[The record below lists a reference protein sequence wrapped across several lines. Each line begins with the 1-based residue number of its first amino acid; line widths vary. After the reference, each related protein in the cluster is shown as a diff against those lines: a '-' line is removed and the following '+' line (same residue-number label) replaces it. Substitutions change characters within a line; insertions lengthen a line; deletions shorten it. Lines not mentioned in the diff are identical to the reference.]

1 MRYPPI
7 SSPSGKGALFWAA
20 IWEKYSL
27 LNTAIVWINHRFV
40 KNKGITQNHSARRDP
55 RRAAERFARIPDI
68 GDSIE
73 HF

>member
-1 MRYPPI
+1 
-7 SSPSGKGALFWAA
+7 
-20 IWEKYSL
+20 L

-40 KNKGITQNHSARRDP
+40 KNKGISQNHSARRHP
-55 RRAAERFARIPDI
+55 HRAAGWVARIPEI